1 MKTCKKASGD
11 GKKGEGKILKNV
23 IPESLGLIISM
34 RNTITYIL
42 VYLRMTLIIA
52 QVVKNPPA
60 KQETAVRFLG
70 WEDLLEKG

>member
-1 MKTCKKASGD
+1 
-11 GKKGEGKILKNV
+11 
-23 IPESLGLIISM
+23 M